1 MPKHSQTAEYMALFR
16 ALESARSRK
25 TRLFTDPWAS
35 RFLRPSLRVVALV
48 ARVSPLNSAVSWFI
62 DRRWPGARASGVAR
76 TRYIDD
82 ALGDAIR
89 EGPTQVVI
97 LGAGFDSRPYRVR
110 GIEANRVFEV
120 DHPDTSRTK
129 QDLIRKVLRG
139 LPSHVSFVSID
150 FNRENLVDVMR
161 YAGLDLARP
170 TTFVCE
176 GVTNYLTEAAV
187 DSTFRCVATTAA
199 RSKILFTYVHHDVL
213 RRESAFAGAGAMRR
227 LVDDVG
233 EPWTFGFDPE
243 ELPKYLEKRGLRLIS
258 DVGSTEY
265 RARYMGNR
273 GHHLVGYEFYR
284 IALAEVV
291 NDNALTARPGSG

>member
-1 MPKHSQTAEYMALFR
+1 MPKYSQTAEYMALFR
-16 ALESARSRK
+16 ALESARGRK
-25 TRLFTDPWAS
+25 TRLFTDPWAR
-35 RFLRPSLRVVALV
+35 RFLSPSLRIVALI
-48 ARVSPLNSAVSWFI
+48 ARVSPLNSAVSWLI

-89 EGPTQVVI
+89 DGPTQVVI

-110 GIEANRVFEV
+110 GIEGIRVFEV

-129 QDLIRKVLRG
+129 RDLIRKVLRG
-139 LPSHVSFVSID
+139 LPPHVSFVSID
-150 FNRENLVDVMR
+150 FNRENLADVMGS
-161 YAGLDLARP
+161 AGMDLARP
-170 TTFVCE
+170 TAFVWE

-187 DSTFRCVATTAA
+187 DSTFRFVATTAA
-199 RSKILFTYVHHDVL
+199 CSKILFTYVHRDVL
-213 RRESAFAGAGAMRR
+213 RPESSFAGAGAVRR
-227 LVDDVG
+227 LVGDVG
-233 EPWTFGFDPE
+233 EPWTFGFDPK

-284 IALAEVV
+284 VAVAEVV
-291 NDNALTARPGSG
+291 DDSALSARTGSR